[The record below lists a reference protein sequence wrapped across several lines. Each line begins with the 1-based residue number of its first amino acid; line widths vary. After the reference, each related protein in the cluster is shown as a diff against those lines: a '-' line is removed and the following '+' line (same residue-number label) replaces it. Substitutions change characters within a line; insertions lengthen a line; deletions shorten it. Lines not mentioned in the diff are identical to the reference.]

1 MQQESISKQMEE
13 EERQRH
19 KALRHAEAIRQQVKE
34 REALA
39 VTKRREIFKEA
50 DQMTEEE
57 RQRRARLSEFK
68 EKKLKELK

>member
-1 MQQESISKQMEE
+1 MEE